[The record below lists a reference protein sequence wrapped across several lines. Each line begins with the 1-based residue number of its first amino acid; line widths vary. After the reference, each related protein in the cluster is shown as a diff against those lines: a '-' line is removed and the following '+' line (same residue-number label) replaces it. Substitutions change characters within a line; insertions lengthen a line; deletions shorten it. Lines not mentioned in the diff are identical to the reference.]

1 MTTSGWSSTTASKAV
16 SFHSRQL
23 SLTSPPAT
31 WSAEENAQADLMKYT
46 RRQLFSAAT
55 ASSADCHWKILE
67 SPTTAT
73 TRSPSGS
80 PYAQPANGS
89 AVAPTSQSP
98 AYPAGR
104 SDVASAGA
112 GTMVPT
118 SASEATVPGPWGSAP
133 PRSWR
138 VPAPGAPAVAVGPAG
153 AELGTASTR
162 VRPATAPT
170 RLKFAPT
177 DSASGLEREIR
188 RENRIGF
195 STRR

>member
-80 PYAQPANGS
+80 PYSQAANRS
-89 AVAPTSQSP
+89 SVASTSQSS
-98 AYPAGR
+98 AYPAGM
-104 SDVASAGA
+104 SEVASAGA
-112 GTMVPT
+112 GTMVST
-118 SASEATVPGPWGSAP
+118 SASEATDPGPSAP
-133 PRSWR
+133 APARWSAA
-138 VPAPGAPAVAVGPAG
+138 APGALAVVAELAG
-153 AELGTASTR
+153 AEL
-162 VRPATAPT
+162 
-170 RLKFAPT
+170 
-177 DSASGLEREIR
+177 
-188 RENRIGF
+188 
-195 STRR
+195 